1 MIVAN
6 NNSQKFSLKSFL
18 AIWAILTAIGI
29 WISIKGTPWL
39 MMKSA
44 SHQMHTAILTVIVFS
59 VAAAPVAAGI
69 YAVQIYALAKWRYKG
84 EGVPPDAEPLRNNVK
99 AVSAWIGVS
108 ALLTTLLLIWG
119 LAALASDENV
129 SGPRPMTVN
138 VTGQQWLWSF
148 QYPIAQ
154 TLLHHNVESNVLEIP
169 LNNQANFNITSVDVT
184 HGFWVPSLGV
194 KVDAN
199 PGAITT
205 LSVIPNK
212 LGVYDIRCV
221 ELCGLN
227 HSAMITK
234 AYVVTEKQ
242 FLTWLKAQPASQP
255 VATATVKN

>member
-1 MIVAN
+1 MTN
-6 NNSQKFSLKSFL
+6 NNSNKFSLKPFL
-18 AIWAILTAIGI
+18 AIWAVLTALGI

-39 MMKSA
+39 MEKPA
-44 SHQMHTAILTVIVFS
+44 SHQMHMAILTVIVFS

-108 ALLTTLLLIWG
+108 ALLTTFLLIWG
-119 LAALASDENV
+119 LAALASDDNV

-138 VTGQQWLWSF
+138 VTGQQWMWSF
-148 QYPIAQ
+148 QYPIAE
-154 TLLHHNVESNVLEIP
+154 TLLHHNVESNILVIP
-169 LNNQANFNITSVDVT
+169 LNNQANFNVTSVDVT
-184 HGFWVPSLGV
+184 HGFWVPSLGI

-199 PGAITT
+199 PGTVTT

-212 LGVYDIRCV
+212 LGWYDIRCV

-234 AYVVTEKQ
+234 AHVVSDKE
-242 FLTWLKAQPASQP
+242 FLQWLKNQPASPAAITTSVQ
-255 VATATVKN
+255 N